1 MLRGIH
7 ILHMA
12 KQLCTMVIRQ
22 LINIPLYIKKLIT
35 LQTNLH
41 SDTINGRA
49 HHNYLSW
56 KGIKPI

>member
-1 MLRGIH
+1 
-7 ILHMA
+7 MA